1 MKVFYWKTG
10 KPLKLN
16 PCMKMVTKHAILT
29 AALFP
34 RHIITCKLLENII
47 HKHRIKFL
55 DEHNVLTNAQHGFRR
70 GYSTTTQLVETV
82 HDFSQAINEGKQI
95 DVIFMD
101 FRKAFDKVSHTK
113 LLHKLGCI
121 IRNEKILTWIK
132 AYLSN
137 RNQFVVLN
145 EACSGKVTVDSGV
158 PQGSVLG
165 PLLFLLF
172 INDIVT
178 DLSVPVKLY
187 ADDCVLYEK
196 ISSVEDQA
204 RLNENFA
211 KVISWCDKWQ
221 MSINFEKTVFMR
233 ITHKK
238 RPLLFSYTAN
248 NVLLSEVQEYKYLG
262 VWISNDLSWTKHI
275 DVVTAKCLRKLF
287 FLRHSLK
294 SATPDLR
301 LLAYNSIIRPI
312 MEYAVVIWDP
322 FTRNNIEKLERI
334 QKKAVRFIYLI
345 WSFLHY

>member
-1 MKVFYWKTG
+1 MNDQTIACSAFNSHFKAVFTKDNARLPNFSLDLPPVPDISISEHGVFNLLLQLDVKKSMGPDGISNAFLKQYAEWCAKYLCILYTRSLNEGVVPEDWKTAKI
-10 KPLKLN
+10 KPLHKN
-16 PCMKMVTKHAILT
+16 GDKACISNYRPISLT
-29 AALFP
+29 ST
-34 RHIITCKLLENII
+34 TCKLLEHII
-47 HKHRIKFL
+47 HKHLIKFL

-238 RPLLFSYTAN
+238 RPLLFCYTAN

-262 VWISNDLSWTKHI
+262 V
-275 DVVTAKCLRKLF
+275 
-287 FLRHSLK
+287 
-294 SATPDLR
+294 
-301 LLAYNSIIRPI
+301 
-312 MEYAVVIWDP
+312 
-322 FTRNNIEKLERI
+322 
-334 QKKAVRFIYLI
+334 
-345 WSFLHY
+345 